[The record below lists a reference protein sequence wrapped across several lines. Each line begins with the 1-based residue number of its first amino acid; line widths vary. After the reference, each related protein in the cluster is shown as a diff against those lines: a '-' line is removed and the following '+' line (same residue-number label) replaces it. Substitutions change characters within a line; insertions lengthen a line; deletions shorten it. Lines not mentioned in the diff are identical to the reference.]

1 MLCGGCGHREGL
13 NIMEF
18 SELIKLLGIVIV
30 IVGFILKL
38 EPILIILLGLT
49 VTAIVSLMDPITLLS
64 AIGSSFVSNRNMAIF
79 ILILLVTGTMERNG
93 LKESAAKLIG
103 KVKGASPGKIIGA
116 YGIMRGFF
124 AMFNVSFGGV
134 AGFVRPVIMP
144 MAIGAIEAKGDVPNE
159 EHVEKIK
166 GMSSGMENTAWF
178 FWQVLFITGS
188 GNLLVQQT
196 LAGLGFEVELFA
208 LVRQVIPVSIFAMV
222 WAIIYYN
229 LVDRA
234 QRKKHYGSGADAP
247 KN

>member
-1 MLCGGCGHREGL
+1 
-13 NIMEF
+13 MEF